1 MNIPQQI
8 PRKII
13 VPMMGVLAGIFGFGV
28 GMLAR
33 QPEIN
38 VLHRQVRQ
46 LQAKAE
52 ELEET
57 VRTQNDELSGLFQ
70 RYHALNAWN

>member
-8 PRKII
+8 PQKIM
-13 VPMMGVLAGIFGFGV
+13 VGVLAGIFGLGV

-38 VLHRQVRQ
+38 VLHKQVRQ
-46 LQAKAE
+46 LQAKAG

-57 VRTQNDELSGLFQ
+57 V
-70 RYHALNAWN
+70 

>member
-8 PRKII
+8 PQKII
-13 VPMMGVLAGIFGFGV
+13 VPMVGVLAGIFGFGV

-38 VLHRQVRQ
+38 VLHKQVRQ

-57 VRTQNDELSGLFQ
+57 VRAQNDELSGLF
-70 RYHALNAWN
+70 